1 MKLKNIVSNCWRKNN
16 MSETQVVQYT
26 AKDFKSDQEVR
37 WCPGCG
43 DHFVLSAVQKA
54 LAEIGVPKEKIAF
67 ISGIGCSSR
76 FPYYMNT
83 YGFHSIHGRASAIAS
98 GVKTANPGLSV
109 WQITGDGDALAI
121 GGNHFIHAIRRN
133 IDINII
139 LFNNE
144 IYGLTKGQYSPTS
157 NKGLVTKTSP
167 FGTVEEPFSVG
178 ELVIGAKGKFFAR
191 TFDANLALSTQI
203 YVEAAKHKGT
213 SVIEVLQNCVIFND
227 GIHEDVTGKEVR
239 DDRTITLHHGE
250 PMIFGKDGRNGLILN
265 GLKLKVVK
273 IGENGITEKNL
284 LVHDAHE
291 NNPGIQYMLANMRYP
306 EYPVALGVIRDVEW
320 PTYDAAVENQIT
332 EVKKTSK
339 IKCMDDLLNSGSVWT
354 VD

>member
-1 MKLKNIVSNCWRKNN
+1 MEASNVS
-16 MSETQVVQYT
+16 QLT

-43 DHFVLSAVQKA
+43 DHAVLSAVQRA
-54 LAEIGVPKEKIAF
+54 LAELGIPKEKYAF

-83 YGFHSIHGRASAIAS
+83 YGFHGIHGRASAIAT
-98 GVKTANPGLSV
+98 GVKTANPELAV

-121 GGNHFIHAIRRN
+121 GGNHFIHAVRRN
-133 IDINII
+133 VDIKII
-139 LFNNE
+139 LFNNQ

-157 NKGLVTKTSP
+157 EKGIVTKTSP

-191 TFDANLALSTQI
+191 TLDSNVSLSTQI
-203 YVEAAKHKGT
+203 YVEAARHKGT

-227 GIHEDVTGKEVR
+227 GIHDTVSGKEVR
-239 DDRTITLHHGE
+239 DDRTLILKHGE
-250 PMIFGKDGRNGLILN
+250 PMIFGKGNDKGLILD
-265 GLKLKVVK
+265 GLKLRVVK
-273 IGENGITEKNL
+273 LGENGFKEKDL
-284 LVHDAHE
+284 LVHDAKE
-291 NNPGIQYMLANMRYP
+291 SNPGIQYMLANMRYP
-306 EYPVALGVIRDVEW
+306 EYPVALGVIRSVDG
-320 PTYDAAVENQIT
+320 PTYEKEIENQIN
-332 EVKKTSK
+332 EIRKSSK
-339 IKCMDDLLNSGSVWT
+339 IRCMDDLLTSGSVWT